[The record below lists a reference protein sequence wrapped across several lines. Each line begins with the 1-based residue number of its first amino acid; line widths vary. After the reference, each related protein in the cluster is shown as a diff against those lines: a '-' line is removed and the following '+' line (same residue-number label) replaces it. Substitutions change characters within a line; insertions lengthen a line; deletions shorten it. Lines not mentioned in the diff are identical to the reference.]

1 MPSRQMLVAY
11 HICSIEY
18 ILWYILPLHIPARA
32 VGKTSNS
39 DGAARDFDVILS
51 SSPAAVSATFTATIL
66 CATLPIKLCIIEV
79 HDTHGHMKFG
89 SESSN
94 LAHYSLAPS
103 DSLLVKIF
111 LTELH
116 MRS

>member
-1 MPSRQMLVAY
+1 MLMAY

-18 ILWYILPLHIPARA
+18 ILRYILPLHIPARA

-39 DGAARDFDVILS
+39 DGGAARDFDVISS

-79 HDTHGHMKFG
+79 HNTHSHMKIRN
-89 SESSN
+89 ESSN
-94 LAHYSLAPS
+94 DVVHTMVYTVRLTHSRTNAFLWS
-103 DSLLVKIF
+103 DLGLL
-111 LTELH
+111 
-116 MRS
+116 

>member
-39 DGAARDFDVILS
+39 GGAARDFDVISS

-79 HDTHGHMKFG
+79 HDKHSHMKFRR
-89 SESSN
+89 ESSN
-94 LAHYSLAPS
+94 LTYYS
-103 DSLLVKIF
+103 
-111 LTELH
+111 
-116 MRS
+116 